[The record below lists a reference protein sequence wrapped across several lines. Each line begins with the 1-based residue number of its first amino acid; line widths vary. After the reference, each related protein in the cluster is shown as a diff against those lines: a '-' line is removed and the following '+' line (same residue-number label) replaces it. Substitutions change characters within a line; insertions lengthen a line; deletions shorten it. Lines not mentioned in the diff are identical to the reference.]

1 VLEPV
6 ALQAVQQLAQ
16 LAGLLGQGRIGQA
29 LQVPGGQLIHSCG
42 QPRQPVRGVTLLG

>member
-1 VLEPV
+1 VLEPL

-29 LQVPGGQLIHSCG
+29 LQVPAGQAIGDCG
-42 QPRQPVRGVTLLG
+42 QGGQPVRGVTLPG